1 MVTLSP
7 IITISKK
14 AVIDNVH
21 FSQKI
26 VSSHN
31 IPIGGGQIQVNLATN
46 SKNNTTIRVSYNLS
60 LAGDPK
66 RTEGVSFP
74 SRPMTDCGLDIGSGV
89 NADESW
95 TA

>member
-1 MVTLSP
+1 MTS
-7 IITISKK
+7 TSHK
-14 AVIDNVH
+14 N
-21 FSQKI
+21 I
-26 VSSHN
+26 VYRHN
-31 IPIGGGQIQVNLATN
+31 ISISGGQIQVNLAI
-46 SKNNTTIRVSYNLS
+46 NTEIRVSYNLS

-66 RTEGVSFP
+66 RTEGVSLP